1 MNRIDNQIVCL
12 IVALVVYVRDVHGG
26 VVVRRLGDRIIRL
39 DKQGSIRG
47 VSVEF
52 TEAGHKLKPVE
63 RFSGLQYGTLRG
75 NRGSMLRF
83 MAPSSSNMASWG
95 EKVREFTVFSPVC
108 PHPSNT
114 YAGITYSSNGRSEIT
129 EVQKED
135 CLYLNLW
142 APIPGIHVYF
152 AVDASFTDSATHSKD
167 STHKQELVAWKL

>member
-1 MNRIDNQIVCL
+1 MDRGKHNILYLVL
-12 IVALVVYVRDVHGG
+12 ILEYYFRVLHGG

-52 TEAGHKLKPVE
+52 SETGYKLKPVE

-108 PHPSNT
+108 PHPSNKI
-114 YAGITYSSNGRSEIT
+114 YGITYSNAERSEIT

-142 APIPGIHVYF
+142 SPIPGINVFKVMY
-152 AVDASFTDSATHSKD
+152 SK
-167 STHKQELVAWKL
+167 HYLKNMLK